1 VCGESKSIVE
11 LVSSM
16 ELDMNKKSGMF
27 ACKLYEFG
35 FDILLLLLLLLLLII
50 IRLRRPER
58 TNGVL
63 K

>member
-1 VCGESKSIVE
+1 VYGESKSIVE

-16 ELDMNKKSGMF
+16 ELDKKSGMF
-27 ACKLYEFG
+27 ACKLCEFG
-35 FDILLLLLLLLLLII
+35 FDILLLLLLII